1 VGRSAKCRGERIGL
15 TLTTADEA
23 VAIASGTSRGGV
35 RSELIAAASILTR
48 FPVSSRGESVGASAF
63 GLVGALIGAAAGVV
77 MIVLGS
83 VAPAVAAIGAVAV
96 MLVLSGALHLDGL
109 ADTADAL
116 VAPTEEAAERA
127 RLDPRAGAAAV
138 AIIVVILIADWSLI
152 STLITRRDAAAA
164 AAAVISG
171 AAVSRAVAALVPSI
185 EGRGFRPGFG
195 SWFAERVTVRDG
207 LVSAAT
213 AIVLAGIVAFVL
225 NRPGLAVAGVL
236 GLAGGLLWCRLLARL
251 RHGLDGDAIGAIV
264 ELTLTTTLLAAVLA
278 A

>member
-1 VGRSAKCRGERIGL
+1 MSAKCRLERIGP

-23 VAIASGTSRGGV
+23 VAIASGTRRGGV

-48 FPVSSRGESVGASAF
+48 LPVSSRGESAGASAF

-77 MIVLGS
+77 VIVLGS
-83 VAPAVAAIGAVAV
+83 IAPAMAAIGAVAV
-96 MLVLSGALHLDGL
+96 MLVLSGVLHLDGL

-116 VAPTEEAAERA
+116 VATTQEAAERA

-138 AIIVVILIADWSLI
+138 ATIVVILIADWSLI
-152 STLITRRDAAAA
+152 STLITRRDAVAAA
-164 AAAVISG
+164 GAVISG

-195 SWFAERVTVRDG
+195 SWFAERVTIRDG

-213 AIVLAGIVAFVL
+213 VIVLAGIVAFVV
-225 NRPGLAVAGVL
+225 NRPGLALAGVV

-251 RHGLDGDAIGAIV
+251 RHGLDGDALGAIV
-264 ELTLTTTLLAAVLA
+264 EVTLTTTLLAAVLA